1 MFHTLTFERMNVIL
15 QIEQNKSCFPLMF
28 GRWTTAFP
36 GRDSGEFV
44 DTE

>member
-1 MFHTLTFERMNVIL
+1 MFHTLTFKGMNVIL
-15 QIEQNKSCFPLMF
+15 QIEQNCFPCMF